1 MAKRLS
7 KKRQDRLAFLGRRLS
22 KTTPGLGESTKT
34 TALERRF
41 IELER
46 LSNAAY
52 NTIVNCQSRHDKYKA
67 EMEEIATVL
76 EQRRKEAEAEA
87 AAKAKA
93 KAEARAEAK
102 AK

>member
-7 KKRQDRLAFLGRRLS
+7 KKRQDRLAFLARRLS
-22 KTTPGLGESTKT
+22 KTPPGLGASTKT
-34 TALERRF
+34 SALERRF

-52 NTIVNCQSRHDKYKA
+52 NTIVNCQGRHDKYQA
-67 EMEEIATVL
+67 EMKEIAAVL
-76 EQRRKEAEAEA
+76 EQRRIEAEAEE

-93 KAEARAEAK
+93 KAEAK